1 MSSEPEYTESEKDK
15 MVDKERRERFATH
28 PTRFQ
33 KKLDRIIGAKS
44 KSERVHYD
52 QLNSFEKVV
61 YNFLDLNIYMWHQL
75 KAAVK
80 GVGSFLKFFAPR
92 LNIKIEHVHSG
103 KEPDGKEK
111 APAPQKEPE
120 QATKQQEIKALET
133 TKHLEKEIQKKDK
146 KAVNDKE
153 VVDGKVRRDRQFEQ
167 DVANGLYSNPEDN
180 VIIDEF
186 VGGIA
191 HEDQETSVK
200 PDKVLSEAKVAPTYV
215 SNIKKGSIQLEGLD
229 KEDGIELILG
239 DVVGIEKIKLAS
251 EPVGP
256 TLDNG
261 EEPAKARDEDLKVS
275 DMEGVFAESPGPN
288 ETTELVQLK
297 EIPAILGRERMLIVA
312 SENKQVPIVA
322 NEKLGAFHNLV
333 KDIADLR
340 FTLKFDER
348 HGVPKFD
355 ELVLDGKK
363 VGLDKLLDSYEQEG
377 LEKRNTPISK
387 AELSKTMDTLIK
399 DTVKEVE
406 PKVEDRKETEKEYY
420 DRVRKQLVHNGR
432 IPGDP
437 NNGPS
442 MEM

>member
-15 MVDKERRERFATH
+15 IIDKERRERFATH

-44 KSERVHYD
+44 ESKRVHYE

-111 APAPQKEPE
+111 APATQKEPE
-120 QATKQQEIKALET
+120 PATKQQEIEALET
-133 TKHLEKEIQKKDK
+133 TKHLKNEIQERDK

-153 VVDGKVRRDRQFEQ
+153 VDDDKVRRDRQFEQ
-167 DVANGLYSNPEDN
+167 DVENGRYSNPEDN

-186 VGGIA
+186 LGDIA
-191 HEDQETSVK
+191 HEDQETSVG
-200 PDKVLSEAKVAPTYV
+200 PDKVLSETKVAPRYV

-239 DVVGIEKIKLAS
+239 DVVGIEQIKLAS

-256 TLDNG
+256 AMDNG
-261 EEPAKARDEDLKVS
+261 GDPAKAQDEDLKVS
-275 DMEGVFAESPGPN
+275 KMEGVFAESPGPN
-288 ETTELVQLK
+288 ETIELVQLK
-297 EIPAILGRERMLIVA
+297 EIPAILGRERMLVVA

-322 NEKLGAFHNLV
+322 NEKLNAFHNLV
-333 KDIADLR
+333 KDIEDLR
-340 FTLKFDER
+340 FTLRFDEN
-348 HGVPKFD
+348 HGVPNFD

-406 PKVEDRKETEKEYY
+406 PKVEGRKETEDEYY
-420 DRVRKQLVHNGR
+420 DRVRKQLVYNGR

>member
-1 MSSEPEYTESEKDK
+1 MSSDPEYTESEKDK
-15 MVDKERRERFATH
+15 LVDKERRERFATK

-44 KSERVHYD
+44 ESKRVHYE

-61 YNFLDLNIYMWHQL
+61 YNFLDLNIFMWHQL

-111 APAPQKEPE
+111 APATQKEPE
-120 QATKQQEIKALET
+120 PATKQLEIKAQET
-133 TKHLEKEIQKKDK
+133 TKHLENEIQEKDK
-146 KAVNDKE
+146 KAVNGKE
-153 VVDGKVRRDRQFEQ
+153 VDDEEERRDRQFEQ
-167 DVANGLYSNPEDN
+167 DFANGLYSNPGDN

-186 VGGIA
+186 VGDIA
-191 HEDQETSVK
+191 HEDQETSVG
-200 PDKVLSEAKVAPTYV
+200 PDKVLSETKIAPKYV

-229 KEDGIELILG
+229 KEDSIQLILG
-239 DVVGIEKIKLAS
+239 DVGGIEQIKLAS

-256 TLDNG
+256 ALDNG
-261 EEPAKARDEDLKVS
+261 GDPAKAQDEDLKVS
-275 DMEGVFAESPGPN
+275 KMEGVFAESPGPN

-297 EIPAILGRERMLIVA
+297 EIPAILGRERMLVVA

-322 NEKLGAFHNLV
+322 NEKLDAFHNLV
-333 KDIADLR
+333 KDIEDLR
-340 FTLKFDER
+340 FTLRFDER
-348 HGVPKFD
+348 HGVPNFD
-355 ELVLDGKK
+355 KLVLNGKR
-363 VGLDKLLDSYEQEG
+363 VGLDKLLDSYEQTE
-377 LEKRNTPISK
+377 LEDRKTPINE
-387 AELSKTMDTLIK
+387 AELSERMDTLIK

-406 PKVEDRKETEKEYY
+406 PKVVDRKETEEEYY
-420 DRVRKQLVHNGR
+420 KRVKEQLVFNGR

>member
-15 MVDKERRERFATH
+15 IIDKERRERFATH

-111 APAPQKEPE
+111 APATQKEPE
-120 QATKQQEIKALET
+120 PATKQQEIEALET
-133 TKHLEKEIQKKDK
+133 TKHLKNEIQERDK

-153 VVDGKVRRDRQFEQ
+153 VDDDKVRRDRQFEQ
-167 DVANGLYSNPEDN
+167 DVENGRYSNPEDN

-186 VGGIA
+186 LGDIA
-191 HEDQETSVK
+191 HEDQETSVG
-200 PDKVLSEAKVAPTYV
+200 PDKVLSETKVAPRYV

-239 DVVGIEKIKLAS
+239 DVVGIEQIKLAS

-256 TLDNG
+256 AMDNG
-261 EEPAKARDEDLKVS
+261 GDPAKAQDEDLKVS
-275 DMEGVFAESPGPN
+275 KMEGVFAESPGPN

-297 EIPAILGRERMLIVA
+297 EIPAILGRERMLVVA
-312 SENKQVPIVA
+312 SENKQVPIVT
-322 NEKLGAFHNLV
+322 NEKLNAFHNLV
-333 KDIADLR
+333 KDIEDLR
-340 FTLKFDER
+340 FTLRFDEN
-348 HGVPKFD
+348 HGVPNFD

-406 PKVEDRKETEKEYY
+406 PKVEGRKETEDEYY
-420 DRVRKQLVHNGR
+420 DRVRKQLVYNGR